1 MKTSRFVSSKEI
13 ARTITTAGR
22 QKLYYGIHLGRIE
35 GAKSS
40 PNSCGVLI
48 TRDAFQAWIS
58 DPAHAKY
65 LRAAQMTLSPEAT
78 EIELQP

>member
-1 MKTSRFVSSKEI
+1 MKKSRFVSSKEI
-13 ARTITTAGR
+13 ARIVNENGR
-22 QKLYYGIHLGRIE
+22 GKLYREIHLGRIA

-48 TRDAFQAWIS
+48 TRDAFQAWIT

-65 LRAAQMTLSPEAT
+65 LRTPQSPE
-78 EIELQP
+78 LGS